1 MRVKIGKIDRCV
13 LEMRLFKWIELI
25 VKSCTLPAH
34 MCQSNV
40 FSSTD
45 SSLSSA
51 LEEEVTDHAEIATI
65 HRCGGD
71 GSGGD
76 DGQTS
81 NEEGASEHISSS
93 H

>member
-1 MRVKIGKIDRCV
+1 
-13 LEMRLFKWIELI
+13 MRLFKWIELI

-65 HRCGGD
+65 HRCGG
-71 GSGGD
+71 GSGDGD